1 MLATVVYAHNP
12 FRPSRNRKVVQIRRR
27 RRIDKLAP
35 KTEQPFICLLN
46 GAPLL
51 RKNKGWQRSLKDG
64 DTLAFITLPQGG
76 GGGSNP
82 LKIILAITIAIA
94 APYLGQMIAQ
104 GMMGAGFGLGAFG
117 STFAMGEFI
126 GAAVGFG
133 LKMMVNALI
142 PDPSPSASQRSMKSL
157 QAASPTYN
165 LAGQGNQ
172 ARIGQPIP
180 VMYGR
185 NMIYP
190 DFGAQPYTEYAGN
203 EQYLYQLFVVGQ
215 GEYDIE
221 QIRLEDTVI
230 ESSAIED
237 GGIYDATGAF
247 EEIQY
252 QICYNQNVTLYP
264 SNVINSVEV
273 TGQEGDCVSGT
284 YSQSLT
290 VITITRNGHGFVVG
304 QSKYLNFTSGTAPD
318 GFYTIDTVPNADAF
332 TVSAASATTSGNV
345 AIGDVIGPFVANTAG
360 TDTNAIG
367 FDIVLPRGLY
377 YANDNGGLD
386 TRSID
391 FVAQVREVDDLG
403 APVGSWGTV
412 VNGSISKATT
422 TPQRFS
428 YRAAVAAGRYEARF
442 ARTSVKDTDTRTGN
456 DIAWA
461 GLRSYMPGSQN
472 YGSITV
478 LALKMRA
485 SNQLS
490 AQSSRRINVVA
501 TRKLSTWDGSTWS
514 SAVATRNPAWAIA
527 DICTASYGMQLSTS
541 RVDPDG
547 LLSLATTLAS
557 RGDNFDAIYDAQQ
570 PCWESLS
577 QIARCGRALPYIQGG
592 AVYISRDSAAV
603 TPVAMFTMRNI
614 IKNTFKLSY
623 LFPNE
628 ETADAVDIEYW
639 DNGTFQPK
647 QVRAALPGSTES
659 TVAKRQLFGCSD
671 RNHAWREGMY
681 MAAANR
687 YRRRMLSFQTEM
699 EGFIPSVGDLIAV
712 QHDMPQWGM
721 SGELTDWDA
730 VNQIA
735 TLSEPVTFGV
745 GTHYMA
751 LRKRDG
757 AAADPIVV
765 TPGIDSY
772 HVVFAIDPSITP
784 DVGVDR
790 ERTHFAFGLAETLY
804 VEAKVLGIKPR
815 SLERVEISA
824 VVESDAVHT
833 ADTGTPPGESAW
845 QLETRI
851 TVPEIAGLMAR
862 SDPAAAEKMFL
873 SWQPAAGADH
883 YLIEV
888 SDSGNG
894 WTRVG
899 ETSVANY
906 TTAAPYGARTQVRV
920 AGVGAVRGPWV
931 EINYGS
937 SAAYMYSGTDSN
949 LMWDVDDTVSMW
961 RY

>member
-1 MLATVVYAHNP
+1 MLATVIYAHNP
-12 FRPSRNRKVVQIRRR
+12 FHPARDRKVVQIKRR

-35 KTEQPFICLLN
+35 ATDQPFICLLN
-46 GAPLL
+46 GEPLL
-51 RKNKGWQRSLKDG
+51 RKNKGWHKSVKDG
-64 DTLAFITLPQGG
+64 DTIAFISLPQGGG

-82 LKIILAITIAIA
+82 LKIILAIAIA
-94 APYLGQMIAQ
+94 VVAPQIGFSIASS
-104 GMMGAGFGLGAFG
+104 FGTSLGAFS
-117 STFAMGEFI
+117 STAAMGEFI

-133 LKMMVNALI
+133 LKMLVNALI
-142 PDPSPSASQRSMKSL
+142 PDPTPSASQRSMKSL

-165 LAGQGNQ
+165 ISAQGNQ

-190 DFGAQPYTEYAGN
+190 DFGAQPFTEYAGN
-203 EQYLYQLFVVGQ
+203 EQYLYQLFIVGQ

-237 GGIYDATGAF
+237 GAIHNATGSF

-264 SNVINSVEV
+264 ANVSNSVEV
-273 TGQEGDCVSGT
+273 TGQESDCVSGT
-284 YSQSLT
+284 YSQVLT
-290 VITITRNGHGFVVG
+290 VITVTMAAHGKTAG
-304 QSKYLNFTSGTAPD
+304 QSVYLDFTSGTASD
-318 GFYTIDTVPNADAF
+318 GFYTIATVPTADTF
-332 TVSAASATTSGNV
+332 TVTAASATTSGNV
-345 AIGDVIGPFVANTAG
+345 SIGSVIGAFVANAAG
-360 TDTNAIG
+360 TSANAIG
-367 FDIVLPRGLY
+367 FDVVLPRGLY

-386 TRSID
+386 ARSIS
-391 FVAQVREVDDLG
+391 FTAQLREVDG
-403 APVGSWGTV
+403 AGSPIGSWVTV
-412 VNGSISKATT
+412 ATATISLATT
-422 TPQRFS
+422 TPQRYS
-428 YRAAVAAGRYEARF
+428 YRASVAAGRYEARL
-442 ARTSVKDTDTRTGN
+442 ARTSIKDTDTRTGN

-461 GLRSYMPGSQN
+461 GLRAYMPGVQN
-472 YGSITV
+472 YGNITV
-478 LALKMRA
+478 LAMKMRA

-490 AQSSRRINVVA
+490 VQSSRRINVVA
-501 TRKLSTWDGSTWS
+501 TRKLPAWNGTTWS
-514 SAVATRNPAWAIA
+514 AAVATRNPAWAIA
-527 DICTASYGMQLSTS
+527 DICMASYGMGLLSS
-541 RVDPDG
+541 RIDANG
-547 LLSLATTLAS
+547 LLSLANTLS
-557 RGDNFDAIYDAQQ
+557 TRGDYFDAIYDAQQ
-570 PCWESLS
+570 PCWESLT
-577 QIARCGRALPYIQGG
+577 QIARCGRALPYLQGG
-592 AVYISRDSAAV
+592 SVYVARDAAATV
-603 TPVAMFTMRNI
+603 PVAMFSMRNI

-623 LFPNE
+623 LLPNE

-647 QVRAALPGSTES
+647 QVRAALAGSTES
-659 TVAKRQLFGCSD
+659 TVAKRQLFGCST
-671 RNHAWREGMY
+671 RAHAWREGMY

-699 EGFIPSVGDLIAV
+699 EGFIPTVGDLIAV
-712 QHDMPQWGM
+712 QHDMPQWGV
-721 SGELTDWDA
+721 SGELTAWDS
-730 VNQIA
+730 VNLVA
-735 TLSEPVTFGV
+735 TLSEPVTFGT

-757 AAADPIVV
+757 SVDGPIAVAAGVD
-765 TPGIDSY
+765 DY
-772 HVVFAIDPSITP
+772 HVVFLIAPTITP
-784 DVGVDR
+784 DVGLSR
-790 ERTHFAFGLAETLY
+790 ERTHFAFGAADAMY
-804 VEAKVLGIKPR
+804 IEAKVLGIKPR

-833 ADTGTPPGESAW
+833 ADTGTVPTETAW

-851 TVPEIAGLMAR
+851 TVPVIAGLLAR
-862 SDPAAAEKMFL
+862 SDPTAADKMFL

-906 TTAAPYGARTQVRV
+906 TATAPYGARTQIRV

-949 LMWDVDDTVSMW
+949 LMWNAVDTTLIW

>member
-1 MLATVVYAHNP
+1 MLATVIYAHNP
-12 FRPSRNRKVVQIRRR
+12 FHPARDRKVVTIKRR

-35 KTEQPFICLLN
+35 DTAQPLICLLN
-46 GAPLL
+46 GQPLL
-51 RKNKGWQRSLKDG
+51 RKNKGWHKSLKDG

-76 GGGSNP
+76 GGGSSP
-82 LKIILAITIAIA
+82 LKIILAIAISVVAPGIGSAIA
-94 APYLGQMIAQ
+94 TN
-104 GMMGAGFGLGAFG
+104 FGITAV
-117 STFAMGEFI
+117 SGEFI
-126 GAAVGFG
+126 GAVVGFG
-133 LKMMVNALI
+133 LKMLVNALI
-142 PDPSPSASQRSMKSL
+142 PDPTPSVSQRSAKSL

-165 LAGQGNQ
+165 ISAQGNQ

-185 NMIYP
+185 NMSYP

-203 EQYLYQLFVVGQ
+203 EQYLYQLFVIGQ

-230 ESSAIED
+230 EGSPIED
-237 GGIYDATGAF
+237 GSIHAATGAF
-247 EEIQY
+247 EEIDY

-264 SNVINSVEV
+264 SNVNNSIEV
-273 TGQEGDCVSGT
+273 TGQEGNCVAGT
-284 YSQSLT
+284 YSQTTT
-290 VITITRNGHGFVVG
+290 VITVTSTAHGKTAG
-304 QSKYLNFTSGTAPD
+304 QDVYLDFTSGTAPD
-318 GFYTIDTVPNADAF
+318 GFYTIATVPTADTF
-332 TVSAASATTSGNV
+332 TVAASSATTSGNV
-345 AIGDVIGPFVANTAG
+345 SIGSVIGGFVANAAG
-360 TDTNAIG
+360 TTTNAIG

-386 TRSID
+386 TRSIS
-391 FVAQVREVDDLG
+391 FVAQVRQVDDSG
-403 APVGSWGTV
+403 TPIGSWATV
-412 VNGSISKATT
+412 ITDTISKATT
-422 TPQRFS
+422 TPQRYS
-428 YRAAVAAGRYEARF
+428 YRTSVAAGRYEARF
-442 ARTSVKDTDTRTGN
+442 ARSSVKDTDTRTGN

-461 GLRSYMPGSQN
+461 GLRAYLPGIQN

-478 LALKMRA
+478 LAMKMRA

-490 AQSSRRINVVA
+490 VQSSRRINVVA
-501 TRKLSTWDGSTWS
+501 TRKLPAWNGTTWS
-514 SAVATRNPAWAIA
+514 AATATRNPAWAIA
-527 DICTASYGMQLSTS
+527 DLCTANYGMQLTTT
-541 RVDPDG
+541 RIDPDG
-547 LLSLATTLAS
+547 LLVLANTLAS
-557 RGDNFDAIYDAQQ
+557 RGDYFDAIYDAQQ
-570 PCWESLS
+570 PCWESLT
-577 QIARCGRALPYIQGG
+577 QIARCGRALPFIQGG
-592 AVYISRDSAAV
+592 AVYVSRDGAV
-603 TPVAMFTMRNI
+603 TAPVAMFSQRNI
-614 IKNTFKLSY
+614 VKNSFKLSY

-628 ETADAVDIEYW
+628 ETADAVDVEYW

-659 TVAKRQLFGCSD
+659 TVAKRQLFGCAT
-671 RNHAWREGMY
+671 RAHAWREGMY

-712 QHDMPQWGM
+712 QHDMPQWGQ

-730 VNQIA
+730 VNNIA
-735 TLSEPVTFGV
+735 TLSEPVTFGA

-757 AAADPIVV
+757 SVDGPIVV
-765 TPGIDSY
+765 TTGVDAY
-772 HVVFAIDPSITP
+772 HVVFAVAPGVTP
-784 DVGVDR
+784 DVGLTR
-790 ERTHFAFGLAETLY
+790 ERTHFAFGAADAMY
-804 VEAKVLGIKPR
+804 IEAKVLGIRPR

-833 ADTGTPPGESAW
+833 ADTGTPPSETAW

-851 TVPEIAGLMAR
+851 TVPIISGLLAR
-862 SDPAAAEKMFL
+862 SDPTAAEKMFL

-906 TTAAPYGARTQVRV
+906 TAVAPYGARTQLRV

-949 LMWDVDDTVSMW
+949 LMWNAIDTTLMW

>member
-12 FRPSRNRKVVQIRRR
+12 FRPSRNRSVVQIRRR

-35 KTEQPFICLLN
+35 KSAQPFICLLN

-51 RKNKGWQRSLKDG
+51 RKNKGWHRSLKDG

-94 APYLGQMIAQ
+94 APYLGQAIAQ
-104 GMMGAGFGLGAFG
+104 GMMGAGFGLGSFG

-126 GAAVGFG
+126 GSVVGFG
-133 LKMMVNALI
+133 LKMLVNALI
-142 PDPSPSASQRSMKSL
+142 PDPSPSSSQQSMKSL

-165 LAGQGNQ
+165 IGAQGNQ

-237 GGIYDATGAF
+237 GAIHDATGAF

-264 SNVINSVEV
+264 SNVSNSIEV

-284 YSQSLT
+284 YSQALT
-290 VITITRNGHGFVVG
+290 VITVTRTGHGFVAG
-304 QSKYLNFTSGTAPD
+304 QVKYLNFTSGTAPD
-318 GFYTIDTVPNADAF
+318 GFYTIATVPTADTF
-332 TVSAASATTSGNV
+332 TVAAASATTSGNV
-345 AIGDVIGPFVANTAG
+345 SIGDVIGPFVANAAG
-360 TDTNAIG
+360 TDANAIG

-412 VNGSISKATT
+412 VAQTISKATT

-428 YRAAVAAGRYEARF
+428 YRAAVASARYEARF

-461 GLRSYMPGSQN
+461 GLRAYMPGVQN

-490 AQSSRRINVVA
+490 VQSSRRINVVA
-501 TRKLSTWDGSTWS
+501 TRKLPTWNGTIWS
-514 SAVATRNPAWAIA
+514 GAVATRNPAWAIA
-527 DICTASYGMQLSTS
+527 DLCTASYGMQLSTS
-541 RVDPDG
+541 RIDPDG
-547 LLSLATTLAS
+547 LLTLSAILDG
-557 RGDNFDAIYDAQQ
+557 RGDKFDAIYDAQQ

-614 IKNTFKLSY
+614 IKSTFKLSY

-647 QVRAALPGSTES
+647 QVRAYLPGSTQS
-659 TVAKRQLFGCSD
+659 VVAKRQLFGCSD
-671 RNHAWREGMY
+671 RNQAWREGMY

-712 QHDMPQWGM
+712 QHDMPQWGI

-730 VNQIA
+730 TNLIA
-735 TLSEPVTFGV
+735 TLSEPVTFGA

-757 AAADPIVV
+757 SVDGPIAV
-765 TPGIDSY
+765 TAGVDAY
-772 HVVFAIDPSITP
+772 HVVFSVAPAITP
-784 DVGVDR
+784 DIGLTR
-790 ERTHFAFGLAETLY
+790 ERTHFAFGAADAMY
-804 VEAKVLGIKPR
+804 IEAKVLGIKPR

-833 ADTGTPPGESAW
+833 ADTGTPPSETAW

-862 SDPAAAEKMFL
+862 SDPNAAEKMFL

-906 TTAAPYGARTQVRV
+906 TTVASYGARTQVRV

-949 LMWDVDDTVSMW
+949 LMWNAIDTTLMW